1 MVVLLYIYINDF
13 CYYINCLYTTG
24 TGTALR
30 KNRSMRVPVQYSI
43 SIVYI
48 VSRPGLR
55 FESANQVG
63 LGSGA

>member
-1 MVVLLYIYINDF
+1 MCIDCDGHHSGGISFVYINDF

-43 SIVYI
+43 
-48 VSRPGLR
+48 
-55 FESANQVG
+55 
-63 LGSGA
+63 